1 MRNNPLVSSLILA
14 FITPLIAQAAGPSS
28 DWTGAWEFPSV
39 SSKNN
44 VLLQA
49 DLIKRAEEDYY
60 SNIGRTTVNYNV
72 TYDSSRNVNCSEGST
87 CDSIDLSNNETN
99 AIGAQVINSTEIN
112 GNNNSVI
119 NQDNYADSVGNQSA
133 DISAALAGGVIATG
147 DNPSIDITIGGNNDD
162 SDDRDRRGRRDRDDD
177 HR

>member
-1 MRNNPLVSSLILA
+1 MRKKLLITSLMMAIFSPVLA
-14 FITPLIAQAAGPSS
+14 HAAGPSS
-28 DWTGAWEFPSV
+28 DWTGAWDFPSV
-39 SSKNN
+39 GSKNN
-44 VLLQA
+44 ILLQA

-87 CDSIDLSNNETN
+87 CDSIDLSDNETN

-119 NQDNYADSVGNQSA
+119 NQDNYADSFGNQSA

-147 DNPSIDITIGGNNDD
+147 DNPMIDIAIGGNGAGLND
-162 SDDRDRRGRRDRDDD
+162 DRDDD
-177 HR
+177 RHRGDDR